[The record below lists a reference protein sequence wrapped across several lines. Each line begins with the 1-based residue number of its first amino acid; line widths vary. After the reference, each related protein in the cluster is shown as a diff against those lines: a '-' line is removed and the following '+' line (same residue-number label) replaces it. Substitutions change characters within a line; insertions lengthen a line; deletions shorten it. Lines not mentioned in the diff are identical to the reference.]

1 MARQARSLDV
11 ALVEVN
17 AIAPRR
23 SKVSDGGIGDVAH
36 QKAGTSDHLPN
47 KAGVWRARDFTHD
60 PAGGLD
66 CNVLAA
72 DLVPLLGNHPALG
85 SGAYLIWNRRIIST
99 DRLREGWR
107 AYGGANG
114 HTKHLHVSVATAASG
129 YDSIAPWG
137 IGDDMASAADIANA
151 VLNTKDRILGGRS
164 VHEYLR
170 DLPSLTADIVLNYKH
185 PLLGATL
192 VQSQVSALGRL
203 AALEKVVAAGGE
215 LTPDEIREAARAGV
229 AEAIESVETTV
240 TVKKG

>member
-11 ALVEVN
+11 ALAEVN

-72 DLVPLLGNHPALG
+72 RLVSLLGQHPALG

-99 DRLREGWR
+99 DRLGSGWR
-107 AYGGANG
+107 PYTGSNP
-114 HTKHLHVSVATAASG
+114 HDKHLHVSVATAASG
-129 YDSIAPWG
+129 YDSTAPWG
-137 IGDDMASAADIANA
+137 ITEGEIDMASIDDIVRGIWLAKHDLLGGQNA
-151 VLNTKDRILGGRS
+151 VQ
-164 VHEYLR
+164 YLR
-170 DLPSLTADIVLNYKH
+170 DLPVKVW
-185 PLLGATL
+185 L
-192 VQSQVSALGRL
+192 VRHGALGGRTAFEAL
-203 AALEKVVAAGGE
+203 ATTEAKVDAVIDAVGKIDGVD
-215 LTPDEIREAARAGV
+215 PDEIRQAVREAV
-229 AEAIESVETTV
+229 ESITV
-240 TVKKG
+240 TVKGA

>member
-1 MARQARSLDV
+1 MAWRSAHSLNTLR
-11 ALVEVN
+11 AEIN
-17 AIAPRR
+17 AAAPNR
-23 SKVSDGGIGDVAH
+23 SKASDGTIGDPAHAARVSDH
-36 QKAGTSDHLPN
+36 NPN
-47 KAGVWRARDFTHD
+47 RAGVVRAFDVTHD
-60 PAGGLD
+60 PKNGVD

-72 DLVPLLGNHPALG
+72 NIIGRFGEIPALTSG
-85 SGAYLIWNRRIIST
+85 SYVIWQGRIWSY
-99 DRLREGWR
+99 DKRHLGWR
-107 AYGGANG
+107 DSSG
-114 HTKHLHVSVATAASG
+114 HDKHMHVSVATAASG
-129 YDSIAPWG
+129 YDSTAPWG
-137 IGDDMASAADIANA
+137 VMGDDMASAADIANA